1 MPLSKAKHFQ
11 YPLQLVSTTG
21 EPRLHYCTLGP
32 LHRAERQS
40 PHSNPFY
47 CTSVGLGSRKPTA
60 KMWKIRLKRRW
71 RTSDRLFRLFW
82 D

>member
-47 CTSVGLGSRKPTA
+47 CTPRSWVTENRPRRCGKSDSSVAGALRIGRN
-60 KMWKIRLKRRW
+60 
-71 RTSDRLFRLFW
+71 
-82 D
+82 